1 MLNKEFLTRLWKEM
15 LVAFVVTLGGV
26 ILAGS
31 GLGVALLGAA
41 AVAGLRG
48 AVGVVVRNFGEIQN
62 HPSL

>member
-1 MLNKEFLTRLWKEM
+1 MFNKEFLVRLGKEAF
-15 LVAFVVTLGGV
+15 LAFVVVAGTA

-41 AVAGLRG
+41 AVAGVRS
-48 AVGVVVRNFGEIQN
+48 AVGVVVRNYGEIQN